1 MKLEN
6 NFHNFLDLKLDN
18 YKPLRDVVFES
29 IRGAIISG
37 ELKPGERLMEVQLAG
52 KLGVSRTP
60 VREAIRKLE
69 LEGLVVMAVRKGAYV
84 ADLSIKEITDVL
96 ELREALEG
104 LAAGLAADRIT
115 EAEIIE
121 LQTIAIDFDKA
132 LLSDNMEQMVIKD
145 VEFHD
150 KIFKATRN
158 ERLVQLTNNLREQV
172 QRFREMHIYNYNKSK
187 ELSTEHYAISN
198 AIAKRD
204 VDQAEKMAKKH
215 IENAESYIMK
225 MVENRITK

>member
-1 MKLEN
+1 MIKLEN
-6 NFHNFLDLKLDN
+6 NVFDLKLDN
-18 YKPLRDVVFES
+18 YKPLRDIVFES
-29 IRGAIISG
+29 IRAAIISG
-37 ELKPGERLMEVQLAG
+37 DLKPGERLMEVQLAE

-69 LEGLVVMAVRKGAYV
+69 LEGLVVMVVRKGAYV
-84 ADLSIKEITDVL
+84 GGLSIKDITDVL
-96 ELREALEG
+96 ELRAALEG

-115 EAEIIE
+115 EVEIAQ

-132 LLSDNMEQMVIKD
+132 LIADNMEEMIVKD

-150 KIFKATRN
+150 TIFKATRN

-172 QRFREMHIYNYNKSK
+172 QRFREMYIYNYNKSK
-187 ELSTEHYAISN
+187 ELSTEHYEISD

-204 VDQAEKMAKKH
+204 VDQAEKLAKKH
-215 IENAESYIMK
+215 IENTQSYIMK
-225 MVENRITK
+225 MVENGIRE

>member
-1 MKLEN
+1 LEN
-6 NFHNFLDLKLDN
+6 NVFDLKLDN
-18 YKPLRDVVFES
+18 YKPLRDIVFES
-29 IRGAIISG
+29 IRAAIISG
-37 ELKPGERLMEVQLAG
+37 DLKPGERLMEVQLAE

-69 LEGLVVMAVRKGAYV
+69 LEGLVVMVVRKGAYV
-84 ADLSIKEITDVL
+84 GGLSIKDITDVL
-96 ELREALEG
+96 ELRAALEG

-115 EAEIIE
+115 EVEIAQ

-132 LLSDNMEQMVIKD
+132 LIADNMEEMIVKD

-150 KIFKATRN
+150 TIFKATRN

-172 QRFREMHIYNYNKSK
+172 QRFREMYIYNYNKSK
-187 ELSTEHYAISN
+187 ELSTEHYEISD

-204 VDQAEKMAKKH
+204 VDQAEKLAKKH
-215 IENAESYIMK
+215 IENTQSYIMK
-225 MVENRITK
+225 MVENGIRE